1 MKRNKLMLCLSLSLC
16 PMGLAACSAGNTS
29 VQGGVLLPYA
39 RLGNE
44 KPERVYAGRACQ
56 GRGGALIDGPDGVE
70 YELRRPGA
78 KERSSSVR
86 PVLVEH
92 TYDEPEVRL
101 IRNGWSGED
110 GAQHFFV
117 WLPGARGFE
126 YVIPQDAG
134 KPAQRR
140 IYTVPQV
147 QKIKGPEGAAM
158 RPLGTPD
165 VVCQLLPR

>member
-1 MKRNKLMLCLSLSLC
+1 MKVNKLLRCLSLPLC
-16 PMGLAACSAGNTS
+16 AMGLAACGTGATS

-39 RLGNE
+39 RLGVE
-44 KPERVYAGRACQ
+44 KPERVYAGRECQ
-56 GRGGALIDGPDGVE
+56 GKGGTVLNGPDGVE
-70 YELRRPGA
+70 YEFRRAASG
-78 KERSSSVR
+78 RSTAAR

-110 GAQHFFV
+110 GARHFFV

-126 YVIPQDAG
+126 YIIPADAG

-140 IYTVPQV
+140 IYSAPQV
-147 QKIKGPEGAAM
+147 QKVKGPEGAAM
-158 RPLGTPD
+158 RPLGAPD